1 MLYRFFNGSVRC
13 VGRKKVDLCSARALR
28 SLRLLDAECNDKPE
42 YTQECRSDQSI
53 AEPGN
58 DSVCRSCRTRGPDWH
73 RVKSGGHGPENRE
86 TGLQCGITQY
96 LLHVDCQDEA
106 ESSAR

>member
-28 SLRLLDAECNDKPE
+28 SLRLLDAECNNQPK
-42 YTQECRSDQSI
+42 YTYECCCDQSR

-58 DSVCRSCRTRGPDWH
+58 DSVCRRCRTRGPDWQ
-73 RVKSGGHGPENRE
+73 RIKSGGDGQEYRLIQGE
-86 TGLQCGITQY
+86 TDTLGGGDQP
-96 LLHVDCQDEA
+96 A
-106 ESSAR
+106 A